1 MLEPLGRS
9 ELMEEILLQHLADL
23 VLCCVQ
29 NVNFL
34 TLLDAGVVDS
44 AVSEQSGHFEET
56 PGLPTYRR
64 SRSPLS
70 HLNESD
76 C

>member
-29 NVNFL
+29 NAKFL
-34 TLLDAGVVDS
+34 ILLGAGVVDS
-44 AVSEQSGHFEET
+44 AVSGESGYLRE
-56 PGLPTYRR
+56 GLGF
-64 SRSPLS
+64 
-70 HLNESD
+70 H
-76 C
+76 